1 MGFLGRKM
9 FKKILVAN
17 RGEIALRI
25 VRACKE
31 MGIAPVTIYSEVDR
45 FALHVKR
52 SSHSHCLSQKPL
64 AAYLEGRKII
74 ECAKTSGCEAIHP
87 GYGFLSENPEFA
99 RACEEAGIT
108 FIGPSSEVIAM
119 MGSKVASREAA
130 IKAGLST
137 IPGSEG
143 NLDSIDAALK
153 WADVLGYPVM
163 LKATFGGG
171 GRGIRLCEDAQQIRQ
186 QFPRVQSE
194 ATKAFANASL
204 YMEKYIVNPR
214 HIEVQI
220 LADHFGNMV
229 HLFDR
234 DCSVQRRHQKL
245 VEIAPSPHLDEST
258 RQKLYRDAVKVAR
271 EVGYTNAGTVE
282 FILDQQNRAY
292 FMEMNTRLQVEHPVT
307 EQITGIDIVQE
318 QIHIAAGEPLSMK
331 QDEVTRR
338 GVAIE
343 FRINAEDP
351 QNDFLPS
358 FGRITRYYPPGGPGV
373 RTDSAIYTGYT
384 IPPDYDS
391 LCAKLTVWALD
402 WPSVLRRAAR
412 ALEEM
417 RVFGVKTT
425 MSFYLE
431 MLRSEEFQQGILT
444 TGLIDAH
451 PEWLKY
457 SNKSHP
463 QHKAA
468 VIAAAIARASSLES
482 CK

>member
-1 MGFLGRKM
+1 M

-25 VRACKE
+25 VRACNE
-31 MGIAPVTIYSEVDR
+31 MGIAPVAIYSEADQ
-45 FALHVKR
+45 FSLHVKR
-52 SSHSHCLSQKPL
+52 ASHAHCLSKKPL
-64 AAYLEGRKII
+64 EAYLNGQRII
-74 ECAKTSGCEAIHP
+74 ECAHATGCEAIHP
-87 GYGFLSENPEFA
+87 GYGFLSENAEFA
-99 RACEEAGIT
+99 ASCERAGIV
-108 FIGPSSEVIAM
+108 FIGPSSSVITT
-119 MGSKVASREAA
+119 MGSKIAARESVRR
-130 IKAGLST
+130 AGLPT

-143 NLDSIDAALK
+143 NLDTAEDAVACAK
-153 WADVLGYPVM
+153 MLGYPVM

-171 GRGIRLCEDAQQIRQ
+171 GRGIRLCHDASQVRQ
-186 QFPRVQSE
+186 QFARVQSE
-194 ATKAFANASL
+194 AQKSFGDAHV
-204 YMEKYIVNPR
+204 YMEQFIVNPR

-220 LADHFGNMV
+220 LGDHFGTLL
-229 HLFDR
+229 HLFER

-245 VEIAPSPHLDEST
+245 VEIAPAPSLDNGIRE
-258 RQKLYRDAVKVAR
+258 QLYTYALKAAK

-282 FILDQQNRAY
+282 FILDEQNRPY

-307 EQITGIDIVQE
+307 EQITGIDIVQQ
-318 QIHIAAGEPLSMK
+318 QIRIAAGERLTMT
-331 QDEVTRR
+331 QEQITRN
-338 GVAIE
+338 GYAIE

-373 RTDSAIYTGYT
+373 RTDSAIYTGYN

-402 WPSVLRRAAR
+402 WSSVLRRARR
-412 ALEEM
+412 ALDEM
-417 RVFGVKTT
+417 RMFGVKTT
-425 MSFYLE
+425 IPYYLE
-431 MLRSEEFQQGILT
+431 MIQSEEFQQGVFT

-457 SNKSHP
+457 SNKSLP

-468 VIAAAIARASSLES
+468 VIAAAITMYSQ
-482 CK
+482 KVK